1 MEQGTDIVVTLNVPH
16 IPGETEGE
24 NNAGDREEIVAKQK
38 IEREKQTTEAWEGIL
53 TSLEVRDWSLF
64 GSEEV

>member
-16 IPGETEGE
+16 IPGETEDE
-24 NNAGDREEIVAKQK
+24 NSAGGNEGIVAEQK
-38 IEREKQTTEAWEGIL
+38 VEREKQMTEAWEGIV

-64 GSEEV
+64 GSE

>member
-16 IPGETEGE
+16 IPGETEDE
-24 NNAGDREEIVAKQK
+24 NTTSDKEKSVAKQMM
-38 IEREKQTTEAWEGIL
+38 EAWEGIV

-64 GSEEV
+64 GSE